1 MNGSDVKATVVRCGT
16 ASLVTHAVSL
26 ELLIHF
32 DKWMFVWVSVSSDYT
47 YHDYT
52 YHDWFN
58 AWWFTCESAAS
69 WGRLLHWSRI
79 PRSLVTF
86 FFLPLKQTCTP
97 SQIDRFRLKT
107 AGKLFARYWH
117 KAIFCLSLGSSLAGQ
132 SWNLSAS
139 PEKRSNSAHSRVRLI
154 WVFFLSLGCEA
165 SVGRLSSAQ
174 FPTER
179 SP

>member
-107 AGKLFARYWH
+107 ICPLLTQSDLLLVTRELIGWAVVKPVCFAR
-117 KAIFCLSLGSSLAGQ
+117 KKVKFSS
-132 SWNLSAS
+132 
-139 PEKRSNSAHSRVRLI
+139 
-154 WVFFLSLGCEA
+154 F
-165 SVGRLSSAQ
+165 
-174 FPTER
+174 
-179 SP
+179 